1 MLIYPII
8 VLAGVFFVLLSS
20 EGNMKRIWS
29 PWRMKFVQS
38 HETNAICVFCKVQA
52 QTSDAENLIVFRG
65 NKAFVILNRYPYT
78 SGHLLVVANVHQ
90 PSIEDLDVETRSE
103 MMELTT
109 SSMRVIRK
117 VYQPDAFNLG
127 ANIGEAAGAGIAGH
141 VHFHIVPR
149 WGGDTNFMS
158 ALAETRVLPEDLNE
172 TYRRICAA
180 WI

>member
-1 MLIYPII
+1 
-8 VLAGVFFVLLSS
+8 
-20 EGNMKRIWS
+20 
-29 PWRMKFVQS
+29 
-38 HETNAICVFCKVQA
+38 
-52 QTSDAENLIVFRG
+52 
-65 NKAFVILNRYPYT
+65 
-78 SGHLLVVANVHQ
+78 VVANVHQ

-103 MMELTT
+103 MMGLTT

>member
-1 MLIYPII
+1 
-8 VLAGVFFVLLSS
+8 
-20 EGNMKRIWS
+20 
-29 PWRMKFVQS
+29 MKFVQS

-52 QTSDAENLIVFRG
+52 QTIDAENLIVFRG
-65 NKAFVILNRYPYT
+65 KKAFVILNRYPYT

-109 SSMRVIRK
+109 NSMRVIRK

-127 ANIGEAAGAGIAGH
+127 ANIGVAAGAGIASH
-141 VHFHIVPR
+141 VHLHIVPR

>member
-1 MLIYPII
+1 
-8 VLAGVFFVLLSS
+8 
-20 EGNMKRIWS
+20 
-29 PWRMKFVQS
+29 MKFVQS

-109 SSMRVIRK
+109 NSMRVIRK

-127 ANIGEAAGAGIAGH
+127 ANIGVAAGAGIASH
-141 VHFHIVPR
+141 VHLHIVPR